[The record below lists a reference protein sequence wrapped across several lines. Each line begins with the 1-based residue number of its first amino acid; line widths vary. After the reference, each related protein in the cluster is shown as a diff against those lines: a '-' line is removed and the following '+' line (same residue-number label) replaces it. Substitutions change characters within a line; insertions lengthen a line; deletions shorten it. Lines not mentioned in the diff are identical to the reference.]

1 GTDVTEAFEAHHLN
15 PNTVKVLEKFYKRD
29 AKTPR
34 NSPFTFKDDGFYR
47 TLKTKVWEEIQK
59 IPNKESDRT
68 AFICD
73 SLLFTCLV
81 SSTIT
86 CWAKD
91 YWIVM
96 LSYIVASVTMAWV
109 IVAAHNY
116 IHKRTSWRMY
126 IFNIGLWSYRDFR
139 VSHALSHHLYPNT
152 LMDLEV
158 SGFEPIVFWNPRK
171 ERPFYADYAV
181 IIEQILF
188 PFMFIMNF
196 LKSGFEPIVF
206 WNPRKERPFYADY
219 AVIIEQIL
227 FPFMFIMN
235 FLKRFSLNFTRPGFF
250 TQHYRWHD
258 VVTGV
263 NSEHDIRTMAPKESD
278 YLEIA
283 QQRAIE
289 KKTHV
294 SFPQLKYPSLRD
306 EGLRDSMQWLTGKAI
321 DDGAEG
327 LWRGT
332 DITEAFE
339 VHHLNPSTVKVLEKF
354 YKRDAKTPRN
364 SPFTFKDDGFY
375 QTLKNKVWEEI
386 QKIPNKESIRT
397 SFICDSLLFT
407 CLVSSTITCWA
418 KDYWIVMLS
427 YIVASVS
434 MAWVMVAA
442 HNYIH
447 KRTNWRIDFRVSHAL
462 SHHLFANTLM
472 DLEVS
477 GFEPIVFWNPRKEQP
492 FYAKYSVVL
501 EQILFPFMFIM
512 NFLKRFSR
520 NFTHP
525 GFFTQ
530 HYRWHDGLGF
540 LLPVWMYITGGATFY
555 DTLTIDVNPD

>member
-126 IFNIGLWSYRDFR
+126 IFNIGLWSY
-139 VSHALSHHLYPNT
+139 
-152 LMDLEV
+152 
-158 SGFEPIVFWNPRK
+158 
-171 ERPFYADYAV
+171 
-181 IIEQILF
+181 
-188 PFMFIMNF
+188 
-196 LKSGFEPIVF
+196 SGFEPIVF

-258 VVTGV
+258 GV
-263 NSEHDIRTMAPKESD
+263 
-278 YLEIA
+278 
-283 QQRAIE
+283 
-289 KKTHV
+289 
-294 SFPQLKYPSLRD
+294 
-306 EGLRDSMQWLTGKAI
+306 
-321 DDGAEG
+321 
-327 LWRGT
+327 
-332 DITEAFE
+332 
-339 VHHLNPSTVKVLEKF
+339 
-354 YKRDAKTPRN
+354 
-364 SPFTFKDDGFY
+364 
-375 QTLKNKVWEEI
+375 
-386 QKIPNKESIRT
+386 
-397 SFICDSLLFT
+397 
-407 CLVSSTITCWA
+407 
-418 KDYWIVMLS
+418 
-427 YIVASVS
+427 
-434 MAWVMVAA
+434 
-442 HNYIH
+442 
-447 KRTNWRIDFRVSHAL
+447 
-462 SHHLFANTLM
+462 
-472 DLEVS
+472 
-477 GFEPIVFWNPRKEQP
+477 
-492 FYAKYSVVL
+492 
-501 EQILFPFMFIM
+501 
-512 NFLKRFSR
+512 
-520 NFTHP
+520 
-525 GFFTQ
+525 
-530 HYRWHDGLGF
+530 GF
-540 LLPVWMYITGGATFY
+540 LLPVW
-555 DTLTIDVNPD
+555 IDVNPD